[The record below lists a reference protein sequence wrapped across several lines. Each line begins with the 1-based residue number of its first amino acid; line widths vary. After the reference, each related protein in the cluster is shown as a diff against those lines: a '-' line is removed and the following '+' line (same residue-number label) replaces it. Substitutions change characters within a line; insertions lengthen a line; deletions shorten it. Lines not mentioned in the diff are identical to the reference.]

1 MLLNDQIKKLRVF
14 AGPNGSGKTTI
25 INEIRNKYNV
35 GSFVNADIIQEG
47 LNRLGY
53 LDYSEFCD
61 NFVSA
66 SEWSEFLHICE
77 RDLTETL
84 RTLKFSDYHLLISK
98 NLNSYEAAVIADFFR
113 SKLIKSSNTFSYET
127 VFSHESKLDFLKLAK
142 KNGFKIYL
150 YFVCTQDPKIN
161 ISRVKNRVLQG
172 GHDVSADKIESRY
185 YRTLELLSRAFL
197 VSDRAFIIDTSINSG
212 EIILEKNGANVN
224 ILVDEIPEWVNTYL
238 INYF

>member
-1 MLLNDQIKKLRVF
+1 M
-14 AGPNGSGKTTI
+14 
-25 INEIRNKYNV
+25 
-35 GSFVNADIIQEG
+35 
-47 LNRLGY
+47 
-53 LDYSEFCD
+53 
-61 NFVSA
+61 
-66 SEWSEFLHICE
+66 
-77 RDLTETL
+77 
-84 RTLKFSDYHLLISK
+84 
-98 NLNSYEAAVIADFFR
+98 
-113 SKLIKSSNTFSYET
+113 
-127 VFSHESKLDFLKLAK
+127 FSHESKLDFLKLAK